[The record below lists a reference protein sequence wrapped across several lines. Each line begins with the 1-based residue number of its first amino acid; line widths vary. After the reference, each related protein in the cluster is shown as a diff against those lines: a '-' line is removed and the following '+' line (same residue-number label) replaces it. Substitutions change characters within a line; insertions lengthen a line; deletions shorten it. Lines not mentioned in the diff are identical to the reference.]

1 MKRLIPL
8 ALVALALSAVP
19 VALADDGGSTPPATG
34 QAPAAQQQ
42 QSQQQS
48 GANPRL
54 RFRMILMR
62 FARHCDANATA
73 DVEQRCEAF
82 LQRLEARIQ
91 AKCSAADA
99 DKRCTRLE
107 ALIQKLRD
115 RLGGQAP
122 SAADPSQSGLD
133 QAAAGLGSLKP

>member
-19 VALADDGGSTPPATG
+19 VALADNGGSTPPATG

-42 QSQQQS
+42 PQQQS
-48 GANPRL
+48 GANPRV

-73 DVEQRCEAF
+73 DVEQRCQAF
-82 LQRLEARIQ
+82 LQRLETRIQ

-99 DKRCTRLE
+99 DKRCARLE
-107 ALIQKLRD
+107 ALLQKLQD

>member
-8 ALVALALSAVP
+8 ALVAFALSAVP

-42 QSQQQS
+42 QQQQS
-48 GANPRL
+48 GATPRL

-62 FARHCDANATA
+62 FARHCDANATT
-73 DVEQRCEAF
+73 DVQQRCAAF
-82 LQRLEARIQ
+82 LQRLEARVQ
-91 AKCSAADA
+91 AKCSSADA
-99 DKRCTRLE
+99 DKRCARVE
-107 ALIQKLRD
+107 ALIQKLQD
-115 RLGGQAP
+115 RLNGGQAP
-122 SAADPSQSGLD
+122 SSDAGQSALD

>member
-19 VALADDGGSTPPATG
+19 AALADDGGSTPPATG

-42 QSQQQS
+42 A
-48 GANPRL
+48 GAGDAQPRV

-62 FARHCDANATA
+62 FARHCDVNATT
-73 DVEQRCEAF
+73 DVQQRCAGF
-82 LQRLEARIQ
+82 LQKLEDRIQ
-91 AKCSAADA
+91 AKCSAATD
-99 DKRCTRLE
+99 DRRCARLE
-107 ALIQKLRD
+107 SLIQKLKD

-122 SAADPSQSGLD
+122 AASDSSQSGLD
-133 QAAAGLGSLKP
+133 NAAASLGGLKP

>member
-19 VALADDGGSTPPATG
+19 VALADGGGSTPPATG

-42 QSQQQS
+42 S
-48 GANPRL
+48 GAKPGLRL
-54 RFRMILMR
+54 RMIVMR

-73 DVEQRCEAF
+73 DVEQRCAAF

-99 DKRCTRLE
+99 DKRCARLE
-107 ALIQKLRD
+107 ALLQKLQE
-115 RLGGQAP
+115 RLSGGQAP
-122 SAADPSQSGLD
+122 SSDATQSGLD

>member
-42 QSQQQS
+42 QQS

-73 DVEQRCEAF
+73 DVEQRCAAF
-82 LQRLEARIQ
+82 LQRLEAKIQ
-91 AKCSAADA
+91 AKCSSADA
-99 DKRCTRLE
+99 DKRCARVE
-107 ALIQKLRD
+107 ALIQKLQD
-115 RLGGQAP
+115 RLNGAQAP
-122 SAADPSQSGLD
+122 SSDAGQSALD